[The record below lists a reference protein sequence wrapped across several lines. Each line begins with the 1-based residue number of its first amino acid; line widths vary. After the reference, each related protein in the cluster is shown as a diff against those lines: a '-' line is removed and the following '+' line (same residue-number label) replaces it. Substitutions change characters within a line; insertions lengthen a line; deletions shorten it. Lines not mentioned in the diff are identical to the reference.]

1 MQLSTRVASTLV
13 PIGIIPL
20 VDTDSVAVNVAN
32 SSNLI
37 APKRFMSGLI
47 RKLLLGSIL
56 TLIVNEAIAFTL
68 LGPLATWQTDVLGYN
83 ANAPGFG
90 GPMNLGE
97 EYRWNVPVVYYAFT
111 PEFLNYFG
119 QHGVDEVE
127 KAMKFLNDLPPA
139 SQLKLEDYP
148 LTSQRSNYR
157 AQALG
162 LVDLKSTALTLM
174 AEGMGICDPTRFVFT
189 LRNRWTVPPMTTNYH
204 VIKRNFDP
212 VTWQNS
218 SFVNGQLWTYTTIID
233 MSLAITAPVDPLA
246 LLGLINAPVTS
257 GSGNALLLVG
267 GFWTGFTRDD
277 VGGLKYIYRPDN
289 YNVENA
295 TPNAFAGSFGV
306 SAGGG
311 GSGVPPWSIPA
322 PPPTNTVPGVGVV
335 NTNFINTAL
344 RRGLDK
350 VTFQRLNYDHSF
362 GLFQPFT
369 NSWTDTV
376 ITPANTLNQSL
387 SRPQLA
393 PDIVFDAS
401 DLQDGDDPGIH
412 LFGLIGITFQVWA
425 NNQAINGIDN
435 ANTTFRGDLGPG
447 VIQPALTAVPAI
459 IYTFNTVG
467 PIFDNRWPSFLSEV
481 NNFGIHVIWGSF
493 DGSTNEPVVY
503 PIGTSIQQAEAQVL
517 GGR

>member
-1 MQLSTRVASTLV
+1 
-13 PIGIIPL
+13 
-20 VDTDSVAVNVAN
+20 
-32 SSNLI
+32 
-37 APKRFMSGLI
+37 MSGLI
-47 RKLLLGSIL
+47 RKLLLASLL
-56 TLIVNEAIAFTL
+56 TLAVNEAFAFTL
-68 LGPLATWQTDVLGYN
+68 LGPLATWQTPRLGYN
-83 ANAPGFG
+83 LNAPGFG

-127 KAMKFLNDLPPA
+127 KAMKLVSDLPPA

-148 LTSQRSNYR
+148 LTSQRVNYR

-162 LVDLKSTALTLM
+162 LVDLRSTALTLM

-212 VTWQNS
+212 VTWQQS
-218 SFVNGQLWTYTTIID
+218 SFVNGQLWTYTTIVD
-233 MSLAITAPVDPLA
+233 GPVNSLAINAPVDPLA
-246 LLGLINAPVTS
+246 LFGLINAPVTS
-257 GSGNALLLVG
+257 GSANALLLIG
-267 GFWTGFTRDD
+267 GYWTGFTRDD

-289 YNVENA
+289 FNVENA
-295 TPNAFAGSFGV
+295 TTNAFAGTFGV

-322 PPPTNTVPGVGVV
+322 PPPTNAVPGGGVV
-335 NTNFINTAL
+335 LNTNFISVAL

-350 VTFQRLNYDHSF
+350 VTFQRLSYDHSF
-362 GLFQPFT
+362 GFFDPFT

-376 ITPANTLNQSL
+376 ITTAGTINQNL

-401 DLQDGDDPGIH
+401 DLQDGDDPGVH
-412 LFGLIGITFQVWA
+412 LFGLVGITFQVWV
-425 NNQAINGIDN
+425 NNQGVNGIDN
-435 ANTTFRGDLGPG
+435 ANSPIRGDLGPG
-447 VIQPALTAVPAI
+447 VIQPAITAVPAI

-467 PIFDNRWPSFLSEV
+467 PIFDNTWPFFLSEV
-481 NNFGIHVIWGSF
+481 NSLAHPIWGSF

-503 PIGTSIQQAEAQVL
+503 PIGTSIQQVEAQVL